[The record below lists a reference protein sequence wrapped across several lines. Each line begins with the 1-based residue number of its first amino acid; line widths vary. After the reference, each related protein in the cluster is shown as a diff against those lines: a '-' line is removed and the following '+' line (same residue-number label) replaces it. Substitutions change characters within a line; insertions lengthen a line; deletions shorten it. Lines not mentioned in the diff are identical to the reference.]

1 MSAVAM
7 NMQLNSVETTMH
19 QNSLHAFCIIDCVH
33 QLPPTLC
40 VCHWALLGSLTMP
53 YKVNV
58 SQARNY
64 HKLQINSI
72 FSTWRNKDVGNWMD
86 SGLLFVL

>member
-40 VCHWALLGSLTMP
+40 VCH
-53 YKVNV
+53 
-58 SQARNY
+58 
-64 HKLQINSI
+64 
-72 FSTWRNKDVGNWMD
+72 
-86 SGLLFVL
+86 